1 MQKIIILDFGSQ
13 TTQLIGR
20 RIREM
25 DTFCEIMPYN
35 KYPEDDTDV
44 IGVILSGSPYSVYDP
59 EAFKVDLSRFV
70 GRLPVL
76 GICYGAQFM
85 AYTNGGSVEPAGSR
99 EYGRQNLVTIDKAN
113 PLFYGFDDN
122 SQVWMSHGDT
132 ITRIPTGAEVI
143 ASTESVSNAAYY
155 IPAGKP
161 VADTPSAKGVWA
173 VQFHPEVF
181 HSVQGSLLLKNFV
194 VGICGSNQNW
204 SADSFVETTVRELR
218 EQVGQDRVILGLSG
232 GVDSSVAAVL
242 LNKAIGDHLTCIF
255 VDHGMLRK
263 NEFRDVMEDYKCL
276 GLNVVGVDASE
287 KFFTDLAGV
296 TDPEQKR
303 KIIGRDFVEVFNAEA
318 KKIKDAKWLAQG
330 TIYPD
335 RIESLNI
342 TGKVIKSHHNVGGLP
357 KEMHLQLCE
366 PLKWLFKDEVRRVG
380 RQLGMPEHLITRHPF
395 PGPGL
400 AVRIL
405 GDITPEKVRILQDAD
420 DIYIRGLREYKTR
433 LSGEKARAVLAAGV
447 PADMKDGEIEVSLY
461 DQIWQAGTVLL
472 STVRSVGVM
481 GDERTYEHP
490 VALRAVTSTDAMTA
504 DWAHLPYDFM
514 AKVSTEIINKV
525 KGVNRVCYDISS
537 KPPSTIE
544 WE

>member
-20 RIREM
+20 RVREL
-25 DTFCEIMPYN
+25 DTFCEILPYN
-35 KYPEDDTDV
+35 KFPKDDPSV

-59 EAFKVDLSRFV
+59 EAFKVDLGDFA

-76 GICYGAQFM
+76 GICYGAQYI
-85 AYTNGGSVEPAGSR
+85 AYTNGGNVEPAGSR
-99 EYGRQNLVTIDKAN
+99 EYGRQNLTTVNKEN
-113 PLFYGFDDN
+113 PLFHGFDDN

-132 ITRIPTGAEVI
+132 ITAIPDGAEVI
-143 ASTESVSNAAYY
+143 ASTQSVENAAYY
-155 IPAGKP
+155 MPGKEGKE
-161 VADTPSAKGVWA
+161 SIWA

-194 VGICGSNQNW
+194 VDICGSNQDW
-204 SADSFVETTVRELR
+204 SAASFVDTTVAEIRQ
-218 EQVGQDRVILGLSG
+218 QVGNDRVILGLSG

-242 LNKAIGDHLTCIF
+242 LNKAIGQNLTCIF

-276 GLNVVGVDASE
+276 GLNVIGVDASE
-287 KFFTDLAGV
+287 KFLDDLAGV

-318 KKIKDAKWLAQG
+318 KKITDAKWLAQG

-357 KEMHLQLCE
+357 KEMNLQLCE

-380 RQLGMPEHLITRHPF
+380 RSLGMPEHLITRHPF

-405 GDITPEKVRILQDAD
+405 GDITREKVRILQDAD
-420 DIYIRGLREYKTR
+420 DIYIRGLREYKTK
-433 LSGEKARAVLAAGV
+433 LSGEDARRVLAAGV

-514 AKVSTEIINKV
+514 AQVSTDIINKV